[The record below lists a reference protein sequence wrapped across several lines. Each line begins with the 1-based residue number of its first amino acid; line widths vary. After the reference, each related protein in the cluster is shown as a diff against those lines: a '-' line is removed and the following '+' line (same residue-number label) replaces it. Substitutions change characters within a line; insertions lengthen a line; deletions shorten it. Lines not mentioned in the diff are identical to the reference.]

1 MTYNTVCAVRC
12 THSGNG
18 VLLKAQGKH
27 HGEEVWF
34 RGGAGT
40 VFRKKVQ
47 VWI

>member
-1 MTYNTVCAVRC
+1 MAYNAVCAARC

-18 VLLKAQGKH
+18 VLLKAQGKQ

-34 RGGAGT
+34 RGAGT